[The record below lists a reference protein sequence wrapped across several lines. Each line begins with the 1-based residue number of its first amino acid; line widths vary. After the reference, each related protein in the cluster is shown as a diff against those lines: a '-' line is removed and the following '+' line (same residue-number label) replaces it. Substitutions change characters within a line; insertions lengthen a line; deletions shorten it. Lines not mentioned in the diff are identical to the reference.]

1 MRFIQADQIF
11 NGKEFLNPE
20 TVLVLDPQ
28 GVLKDL
34 VSAQHIDSLKIEKF
48 DGIFTPGFA
57 NAHCHLELSHLHGLL
72 PQHSGLPEFAKQ
84 VIIKRNVVSKEEI
97 AEHSKAADKDMWLNG
112 IVAVGD
118 ISNQTDSFFEKTSSN
133 IFYHTFIELI
143 GLNPAMAENV
153 FVKGLTLMHT
163 LKEFD
168 LNGSFAAHAPY
179 SSSKLLIEKIVDYNL
194 KQNLSLSIHN
204 QESPEEN
211 KMMMGEKNDFEL
223 LYQFLNLDISW
234 FKPPLSTS
242 LAFYA
247 EALGQCRSILVHNRV
262 SNKDDLTRVANQN
275 IFWCFCPN
283 ANLFIENGL
292 PDFEIFQALKSNI
305 CLGTDSLASNQ
316 KLDLVNEANTI
327 LKNTSTFSPEEL
339 LRAITY
345 NGAAALGILDFYGQL
360 ILGKNTGLNL
370 IRFVDSQIQF
380 IKKIN

>member
-1 MRFIQADQIF
+1 MRFLQADQIF

-48 DGIFTPGFA
+48 DGIFTPGFV

-72 PQHSGLPEFAKQ
+72 PQHTGLPEFAKQ

-97 AEHSKAADKDMWLNG
+97 SEHSKAADKDMWLNG

-118 ISNQTDSFFEKTSSN
+118 ISNQTDSFFAKTSSN

-168 LNGSFAAHAPY
+168 LKGSFAAHAPY

-262 SNKDDLTRVANQN
+262 SNKDDLARVADQN

-283 ANLFIENGL
+283 ANLYIENSL
-292 PDFEIFQALKSNI
+292 PEFEIFQALKNNV

-316 KLDLVNEANTI
+316 TLDLVNEANTI

-339 LRAITY
+339 IRAMTC

>member
-48 DGIFTPGFA
+48 DGIFTPGFV

-118 ISNQTDSFFEKTSSN
+118 ISNQTDSFFAKTSSN

-168 LNGSFAAHAPY
+168 LKSSFAAHAPY

-262 SNKDDLTRVANQN
+262 SNKDDLA
-275 IFWCFCPN
+275 I
-283 ANLFIENGL
+283 
-292 PDFEIFQALKSNI
+292 
-305 CLGTDSLASNQ
+305 LATPHDY
-316 KLDLVNEANTI
+316 LDLTKLGEVQILNTRGSI
-327 LKNTSTFSPEEL
+327 
-339 LRAITY
+339 
-345 NGAAALGILDFYGQL
+345 
-360 ILGKNTGLNL
+360 
-370 IRFVDSQIQF
+370 
-380 IKKIN
+380 

>member
-34 VSAQHIDSLKIEKF
+34 VSAQHIDSLKIEKLE
-48 DGIFTPGFA
+48 GTITPGFV

-72 PQHSGLPEFAKQ
+72 PQHTGLPEFAKQ

-118 ISNQTDSFFEKTSSN
+118 ISNQTDSFFAKTSSN

-143 GLNPAMAENV
+143 GLNPSMAENV
-153 FVKGLTLMHT
+153 FVKGLTLMQT

-168 LNGSFAAHAPY
+168 LKGSFAAHAPY

-194 KQNLSLSIHN
+194 KQNISLSIHN

-211 KMMMGEKNDFEL
+211 KMMMGRKNDFEL

-242 LAFYA
+242 LAFCA

-262 SNKDDLTRVANQN
+262 SNKDDLARVADQN

-283 ANLFIENGL
+283 ANLYIENGL

-305 CLGTDSLASNQ
+305 CLGTDSLASNNQ
-316 KLDLVNEANTI
+316 LDLVNEANTI

-339 LRAITY
+339 IRAMTC

>member
-1 MRFIQADQIF
+1 MRFLQADQIF

-48 DGIFTPGFA
+48 DGIFTPGFV

-72 PQHSGLPEFAKQ
+72 PQHTGLPEFAKQ

-97 AEHSKAADKDMWLNG
+97 SEHSKAADKDMWLNG

-118 ISNQTDSFFEKTSSN
+118 ISNQTDSFFAKTSSN

-153 FVKGLTLMHT
+153 FVKGLTLMHA

-168 LNGSFAAHAPY
+168 LKGSFAAHAPY

-211 KMMMGEKNDFEL
+211 KMMMGRKNDFEL

-262 SNKDDLTRVANQN
+262 SNKDDLARVADQN

-283 ANLFIENGL
+283 ANLYIENSL
-292 PDFEIFQALKSNI
+292 PEFEIFQALKNNV

-316 KLDLVNEANTI
+316 TLDLVNEANTI

-339 LRAITY
+339 IRAMTC

>member
-20 TVLVLDPQ
+20 TVLVLAPQ

-48 DGIFTPGFA
+48 DGIFTPGFV

-72 PQHSGLPEFAKQ
+72 PQHTGLPEFAKQ
-84 VIIKRNVVSKEEI
+84 VITKRNVVSKEEI

-118 ISNQTDSFFEKTSSN
+118 ISNQTDSFFAKTSSN

-168 LNGSFAAHAPY
+168 LKGSFAAHAPY
-179 SSSKLLIEKIVDYNL
+179 SSSKVLIEKIVDYNL

-211 KMMMGEKNDFEL
+211 KMMMGEENKFEL

-234 FKPPLSTS
+234 FKPPMSAS
-242 LAFYA
+242 LEYFA

-262 SNKDDLTRVANQN
+262 SNKDDLARVADQN

-292 PDFEIFQALKSNI
+292 PDFEIFQALKNNI

-339 LRAITY
+339 LRAMTY

-370 IRFVDSQIQF
+370 VRFIDSQIQF